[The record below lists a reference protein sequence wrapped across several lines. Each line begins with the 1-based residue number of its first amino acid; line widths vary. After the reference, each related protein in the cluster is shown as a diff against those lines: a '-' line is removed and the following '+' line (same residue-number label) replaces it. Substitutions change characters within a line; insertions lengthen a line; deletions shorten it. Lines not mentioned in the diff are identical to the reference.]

1 MISVVVKKN
10 NSMIISLEVSGHA
23 EYDIKGKD
31 IVCAGVS
38 SIVIGGFNA
47 LAEKSKDV
55 KFLVNDNISRVE
67 IKKANSDVQVILETM
82 IIQLKTIQESY
93 KNYIEIKEV

>member
-1 MISVVVKKN
+1 MISVVIKKKN
-10 NSMIISLEVSGHA
+10 SMVTCLEVSGHA
-23 EYDIKGKD
+23 EYDVKGQD

-47 LAEKSKDV
+47 LAKKSNKV
-55 KFLVNDNISRVE
+55 KFLVNNNISKAE
-67 IKKANSDVQVILETM
+67 IKEKNSEVQIILETM

-93 KNYIEIKEV
+93 QKYIEIKEV

>member
-1 MISVVVKKN
+1 MISVTIKRKN
-10 NSMIISLEVSGHA
+10 NKIESILVSGHA

-67 IKKANSDVQVILETM
+67 IKKENSDVQVILETM